1 MPRANVAILALLTL
15 IWGTTWAVIRVGLQ
29 SIPPQTGAALR
40 FGLASLVLLGCAL
53 LLGVRLGKAPHERWL
68 WLANGALSFAIS
80 YGIVYWAEQYIPSG
94 LAAILFATFPLF
106 VALWGHW
113 LLPAERLT
121 TGSAVGVLVGFLGIA
136 LLYSEDLGRL
146 AGPKATFAALVMP
159 LAPLASALGQVVV
172 KRWGKAVH
180 PLSIT
185 ALPMGFC
192 ALVLGA
198 IAAAS
203 EGERAITWSMSAV
216 LSVLYLAIVGSAV
229 AFYLYFYLLA
239 RMKAATLSLVAYTS
253 PLVAVLLG
261 VVVLREPLTWRIAA
275 GAATVLLGVGLAVR
289 HR

>member
-1 MPRANVAILALLTL
+1 MPRANLPILALLTL

-40 FGLASLVLLGCAL
+40 FGLAALVLLAL
-53 LLGVRLGKAPHERWL
+53 ARARHVPLGRALHERRL
-68 WLANGALSFAIS
+68 WVANGALSFAIS

-113 LLPAERLT
+113 LLPEERLT
-121 TGSAVGVLVGFLGIA
+121 AGRAIGVVVGFLGIA
-136 LLYSEDLGRL
+136 VLYSEDLGRL
-146 AGPKATFAALVMP
+146 AGPKATFAALVLP

-180 PLSIT
+180 PVSIT
-185 ALPMGFC
+185 ALPMAFC
-192 ALVLGA
+192 SLVLGA
-198 IAAAS
+198 IAAGT
-203 EGERAITWSMSAV
+203 EGGRPIVWSAAAV
-216 LSVLYLAIVGSAV
+216 LSVIYLAVVGSAV
-229 AFYLYFYLLA
+229 AFYLYFLLLA

-253 PLVAVLLG
+253 PLVAVLVG
-261 VVVLREPLTWRIAA
+261 VVAFDEPVTWRIAV
-275 GAATVLLGVGLAVR
+275 GTLTVLLGVGFAAR